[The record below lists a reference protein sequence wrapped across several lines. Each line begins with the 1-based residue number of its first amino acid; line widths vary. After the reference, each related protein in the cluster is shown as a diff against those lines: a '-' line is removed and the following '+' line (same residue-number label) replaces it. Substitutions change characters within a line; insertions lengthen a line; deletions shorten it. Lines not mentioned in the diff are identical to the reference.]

1 MYSKFRYTILMQG
14 GVSKWTSEIVNEYL
28 IRFPDARILLSTWT
42 TENVDKINCEII
54 QLEQPEI
61 TKPHKSTVNHQIIGA
76 SEGLKKIDEGII
88 MKCRTDQFIHNSK
101 IFEIYENECPKEKIM
116 IPNQGT
122 YETLDYRVSDF
133 CQIGTKKILEDY
145 WSNIPLHNG
154 KLQIESGQYMTKNY
168 ILKIRNDDGPWKLVL
183 RKYFLVK
190 DVHDVF
196 QMEWEKLNE
205 FEDYQGVYKRNFP
218 VSAKND

>member
-1 MYSKFRYTILMQG
+1 MHSKFRYTILMQG

-61 TKPHKSTVNHQIIGA
+61 PKPHKSTVNHQIIGA

-101 IFEIYENECPKEKIM
+101 IFEIYEKECPKEKIM

-133 CQIGTKKILEDY
+133 CQVGTKKILDDY

-168 ILKIRNDDGPWKLVL
+168 ILKIRKDDGPWKLVL

-196 QMEWEKLNE
+196 LMEWEKLNE

>member
-1 MYSKFRYTILMQG
+1 MHSKFRYTILMQG
-14 GVSKWTSEIVNEYL
+14 SVSNWTSDIVNEYSV
-28 IRFPDARILLSTWT
+28 RFPGARIVLSTWT
-42 TENVDKINCEII
+42 TENIDKINCEVI
-54 QLEQPEI
+54 QSEPPGI
-61 TKPHKSTVNHQIIGA
+61 TKPHKSTINYQIVGT
-76 SEGLKKIDEGII
+76 SKGLKKIDEGII

-101 IFEIYENECPKEKIM
+101 IFEIYEKECPKEKIM

>member
-1 MYSKFRYTILMQG
+1 MHSKFRYTILMQG

-54 QLEQPEI
+54 QLEQPKI
-61 TKPHKSTVNHQIIGA
+61 PKPHESTVNHQIIGA

-101 IFEIYENECPKEKIM
+101 IFEIYEKECPKEKIM

-183 RKYFLVK
+183 REYFLVK

>member
-1 MYSKFRYTILMQG
+1 MHSKFRYTILMQG

-28 IRFPDARILLSTWT
+28 IRFPDASILLSTWT

-54 QLEQPEI
+54 QLEQPKI
-61 TKPHKSTVNHQIIGA
+61 PKPHESTVNHQIIGA

-101 IFEIYENECPKEKIM
+101 IFEIYEKECPKEKIM

>member
-1 MYSKFRYTILMQG
+1 MHSKFRYTILMQG

-54 QLEQPEI
+54 QLEQPKI
-61 TKPHKSTVNHQIIGA
+61 PKPHKSTVNHQIIGA

-101 IFEIYENECPKEKIM
+101 IFEIYEKECPKEKIM

-122 YETLDYRVSDF
+122 YETFDYRVSDF

>member
-1 MYSKFRYTILMQG
+1 
-14 GVSKWTSEIVNEYL
+14 
-28 IRFPDARILLSTWT
+28 
-42 TENVDKINCEII
+42 
-54 QLEQPEI
+54 
-61 TKPHKSTVNHQIIGA
+61 
-76 SEGLKKIDEGII
+76 

-101 IFEIYENECPKEKIM
+101 IFEIYEKECPKEKIM

-133 CQIGTKKILEDY
+133 CQVGTKKILDDY
-145 WSNIPLHNG
+145 WSSIPLHNG